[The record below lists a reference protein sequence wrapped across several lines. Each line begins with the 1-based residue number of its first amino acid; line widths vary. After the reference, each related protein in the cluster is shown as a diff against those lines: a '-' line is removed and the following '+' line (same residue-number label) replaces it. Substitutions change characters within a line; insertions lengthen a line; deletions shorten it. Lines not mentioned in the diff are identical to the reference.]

1 MPRRNRAPSLH
12 SGGFTLVELLLAVA
26 LLALLLAAVAFNF
39 SSLQQGQ
46 ALEQGASQ
54 FESLL
59 RLARAHAALSGH
71 NVLVALVPASASTA
85 GGSSQDPVPPDA
97 MALAVLAQP
106 DPLRNP
112 SLLDPIPGA
121 TALLPSLAELIQIE
135 VPLPQ
140 GNPLQGDAGPGP
152 GPGLGLSSSNN
163 VPDASNPS
171 PYPPAA
177 GSQAPGLSSVQSL
190 LTFRPDGSANATSFT
205 LVSTDPDDTRRLLLA
220 FDPVSVSF
228 QRRIVSASASTNDA
242 VVVTDEEVPED
253 ITPEATK
260 P

>member
-46 ALEQGASQ
+46 ALDQGASQ

-85 GGSSQDPVPPDA
+85 GGPSQDPVPPDA

-112 SLLDPIPGA
+112 SLLVPIPGA

-140 GNPLQGDAGPGP
+140 GTPLQGDAGPGP
-152 GPGLGLSSSNN
+152 GLASSNN

-171 PYPPAA
+171 AYPPAPE
-177 GSQAPGLSSVQSL
+177 SQGPGLPSVQSL

-220 FDPVSVSF
+220 FDPISVSF

-253 ITPEATK
+253 VTPEATK

>member
-39 SSLQQGQ
+39 SSLQRGQ

-71 NVLVALVPASASTA
+71 NVLVALVPSSSLSPNPNTASPSA
-85 GGSSQDPVPPDA
+85 DPDA
-97 MALAVLAQP
+97 LALAVLAQP

-112 SLLDPIPGA
+112 SLLVPIPGA
-121 TALLPSLAELIQIE
+121 ASLLPSLADLIQIE

-140 GNPLQGDAGPGP
+140 GSPLDEDSGPALANASTNTMANVPNPSDPSLASTPLS
-152 GPGLGLSSSNN
+152 PGL
-163 VPDASNPS
+163 
-171 PYPPAA
+171 PPV
-177 GSQAPGLSSVQSL
+177 QAL
-190 LTFRPDGSANATSFT
+190 LTFRPDGSANAASFT
-205 LVSTDPDDTRRLLLA
+205 LVSTDPEDTRRLQLS
-220 FDPVSVSF
+220 FDPISVSF
-228 QRRIVSASASTNDA
+228 QRRFFSNASSTNDP
-242 VVVTDEEVPED
+242 VL
-253 ITPEATK
+253 ATHDDDDAQD
-260 P
+260 PNPDALNP

>member
-39 SSLQQGQ
+39 SSLQRGQ

-71 NVLVALVPASASTA
+71 NVLVALVPSSTLSPNPNIA
-85 GGSSQDPVPPDA
+85 PPSGDPDA
-97 MALAVLAQP
+97 LALAVLAQP

-112 SLLDPIPGA
+112 SLLVPIPGA
-121 TALLPSLAELIQIE
+121 ASLLPSLADLIQIE

-140 GNPLQGDAGPGP
+140 GSPLDEASGPA
-152 GPGLGLSSSNN
+152 LANASTNTMAN
-163 VPDASNPS
+163 VPNPS
-171 PYPPAA
+171 DPNLAA
-177 GSQAPGLSSVQSL
+177 TPQSPGIPSVQTL
-190 LTFRPDGSANATSFT
+190 LTFRPDGSANAASFT
-205 LVSTDPDDTRRLLLA
+205 LVSTDPEDTRRLQLS
-220 FDPVSVSF
+220 FDPISVSF
-228 QRRIVSASASTNDA
+228 QRRFFSNSGSTNDPVLA
-242 VVVTDEEVPED
+242 TDDDDDAQDPSPD
-253 ITPEATK
+253 ALK

>member
-39 SSLQQGQ
+39 SSLQRGQ

-71 NVLVALVPASASTA
+71 NVLVALVRASAANTPPNTSSSST
-85 GGSSQDPVPPDA
+85 SPDA
-97 MALAVLAQP
+97 LALAVLAQP

-112 SLLDPIPGA
+112 SLLVPIPGA
-121 TALLPSLAELIQIE
+121 ASLLPSLADLIQIE

-140 GNPLQGDAGPGP
+140 GSPLDEASSPALASAPTNNVANLPNPSDPSLAATPQS
-152 GPGLGLSSSNN
+152 PGL
-163 VPDASNPS
+163 
-171 PYPPAA
+171 
-177 GSQAPGLSSVQSL
+177 QSVQSL
-190 LTFRPDGSANATSFT
+190 LTFRPDGSANAASFT
-205 LVSTDPDDTRRLLLA
+205 LVSTDPEDARRLQLS
-220 FDPVSVSF
+220 FDPISVSF
-228 QRRIVSASASTNDA
+228 QRRYFSNSGSTNDPVLPNDNDDDA
-242 VVVTDEEVPED
+242 QDQGPD
-253 ITPEATK
+253 AMNP
-260 P
+260 

>member
-85 GGSSQDPVPPDA
+85 GGPSQDPVPPDA

-112 SLLDPIPGA
+112 SLLVPIPGA

-140 GNPLQGDAGPGP
+140 GTPLQGDAGPGP
-152 GPGLGLSSSNN
+152 GLSSSNN

-171 PYPPAA
+171 AYPPAA
-177 GSQAPGLSSVQSL
+177 ESQGPGLPSVQSL

-220 FDPVSVSF
+220 FDPISVSF

-253 ITPEATK
+253 VTPEATK

>member
-1 MPRRNRAPSLH
+1 
-12 SGGFTLVELLLAVA
+12 
-26 LLALLLAAVAFNF
+26 
-39 SSLQQGQ
+39 
-46 ALEQGASQ
+46 
-54 FESLL
+54 
-59 RLARAHAALSGH
+59 
-71 NVLVALVPASASTA
+71 
-85 GGSSQDPVPPDA
+85 

-112 SLLDPIPGA
+112 SLLVPIPGA

-140 GNPLQGDAGPGP
+140 GNPLQGDAGP